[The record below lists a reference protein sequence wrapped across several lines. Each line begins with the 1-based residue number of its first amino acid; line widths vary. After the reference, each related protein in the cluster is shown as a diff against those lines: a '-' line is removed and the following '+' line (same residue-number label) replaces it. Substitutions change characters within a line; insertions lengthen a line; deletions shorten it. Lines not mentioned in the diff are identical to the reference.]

1 MRRVSLRWDI
11 SSLQGSSDISNI
23 LKVVESFE
31 VLSHLSVSERG
42 VVQLAEIKLIDGR
55 EIEDLSD
62 ISWLE
67 VIEVLEED
75 DDVLVASILCSHP
88 FAKSAIE
95 LSNIQVYPPYG
106 IDSVRGMELRLSGLS
121 GSVSRFVSLLRVVLP
136 PDKISVNSLRDEE
149 KNGWTD
155 GLTDKQKEVLSFAIN
170 LGYFDPDS
178 DIKLKDIA
186 EGLGMARST
195 LGEHMKR
202 AEFEIMKKV
211 SEDLR

>member
-1 MRRVSLRWDI
+1 MRRVNLRWNISSLHGSNDI
-11 SSLQGSSDISNI
+11 SSI
-23 LKVVESFE
+23 LKIVDSIE
-31 VLSHLSVSERG
+31 VLSHLSVNDKG
-42 VVQLAEIKLIDGR
+42 VIQLAEIRLKEGR
-55 EIEDLSD
+55 EISELSD

-75 DDVLVASILCSHP
+75 GDLLVVRVLCSHP

-106 IDSVRGMELRLSGLS
+106 IDSQRGMEIRLSGLS
-121 GSVSRFVSLLRVVLP
+121 DSVSRFVSLLRVVLP
-136 PDKISVNSLRDEE
+136 PDKISVNSFRKEE
-149 KNGWTD
+149 RNGWTD
-155 GLTDKQKEVLSFAIN
+155 GLTDKQKEVISYAIDM
-170 LGYFDPDS
+170 GYFDPDS